1 MVSDQAL
8 IQAIDPTEESVA
20 TRIVAI
26 QRAAYAVEAE
36 LMGFDGIPPLHEL
49 VIEVQA
55 REDLI
60 WLAAFTN
67 DTIVGIVAW
76 FDHGDSVEIDR
87 LVVDPDWSRHGYGR
101 QLVRAVPQAPVIDVS
116 TGSLNYPAVTLY
128 ESEGYVL
135 VSTTEVAP
143 GVFTSQ
149 FQRHLGTANSAN
161 GISRTTI
168 TPSASATSRIVA
180 DVFGEQSKTCER
192 FTTGLRHWVYD
203 IVLESGRNVVVR
215 LSHP

>member
-87 LVVDPDWSRHGYGR
+87 LAVDPDWSRHGYGR

-116 TGSLNYPAVTLY
+116 TG
-128 ESEGYVL
+128 
-135 VSTTEVAP
+135 VAE
-143 GVFTSQ
+143 
-149 FQRHLGTANSAN
+149 L
-161 GISRTTI
+161 SR
-168 TPSASATSRIVA
+168 S
-180 DVFGEQSKTCER
+180 
-192 FTTGLRHWVYD
+192 
-203 IVLESGRNVVVR
+203 NVVRERR
-215 LSHP
+215 LCIGKHDRSRAWRLHQSIPTPPRHG